1 MIFGQARIVHANDR
15 LIRLSMPAELIESG
29 LPRYLL
35 PRFSLKTQVRVETV
49 APGEQAEI
57 SIGTEGRPVFT
68 GLDQIWRLQVVVADH
83 PGAQK
88 FANWIGSE
96 VGQRAVTGFVVD
108 GAQLFDLPPEEE
120 VETVAVTYDGDAKL
134 GAQRSQEM
142 CGRCHVV
149 DPAKR
154 MSSIDSSPS
163 FFALRSLPDWEDRFQ
178 AFYVLNPHPAFTQIE
193 DVTPPFPADR
203 PSPIVPV
210 EMTLEDVDAIL
221 AFVAALT
228 PADLGAPLQHQ

>member
-1 MIFGQARIVHANDR
+1 MILGQTGIVHANDR
-15 LIRLSMPAELIESG
+15 LIRLSLPTELVESG
-29 LPRYLL
+29 LPKYLF

-49 APGEQAEI
+49 APGEEAEI
-57 SIGTEGRPVFT
+57 ALGSEGRPVFT
-68 GLDQIWRLQVVVADH
+68 GLDQTWSMQVVSTEH

-88 FANWIGSE
+88 FADWIRSE
-96 VGQRAVTGFVVD
+96 IGQRAVTSYVVD
-108 GAQLFDLPPEEE
+108 GVQMFDLPQLEE
-120 VETVAVTYDGDAKL
+120 VETVVAAYDGDAAL
-134 GAQRSQEM
+134 GAIRSQEM

-149 DPAKR
+149 DPARR

-178 AFYVLNPHPAFTQIE
+178 TFYVLNPHPAFTQIA
-193 DVTPPFPADR
+193 DVTPPFPDEL
-203 PSPIVPV
+203 PPPIVPV